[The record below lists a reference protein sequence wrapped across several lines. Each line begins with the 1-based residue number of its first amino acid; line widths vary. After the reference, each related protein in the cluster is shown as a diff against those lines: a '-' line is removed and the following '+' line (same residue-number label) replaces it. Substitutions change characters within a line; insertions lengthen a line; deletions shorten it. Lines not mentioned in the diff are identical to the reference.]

1 MEFYDLHIK
10 YYDEKEPVHVRQ
22 LNRDQLILMMGY
34 ALDERKRCIKEHRF
48 LNLKDKH
55 IVEWVKIE

>member
-10 YYDEKEPVHVRQ
+10 YYDEKEPVAIRQ
-22 LNRDQLILMMGY
+22 LNRDQLIPMLEFV
-34 ALDERKRCIKEHRF
+34 LDERKRCIKEHRF

-55 IVEWVKIE
+55 IIEWVKIE